1 MNFMKVIFLSSIF
14 FMLGILAGLVLSRGE
29 LLSMNT
35 LSLLQHPSTLVILI
49 VTMVAGL
56 VLMIKPD
63 NNDK

>member
-14 FMLGILAGLVLSRGE
+14 FMLGILAGLALSRGE

-35 LSLLQHPSTLVILI
+35 LSLQQHPSTLVVLI

-56 VLMIKPD
+56 VLIIKPD